1 VLARDVMESLWRAFR
16 ECDEQMERGLFYL
29 QK

>member
-1 VLARDVMESLWRAFR
+1 MESLWRAFR

>member
-1 VLARDVMESLWRAFR
+1 MDNLSEAFH
-16 ECDEQMERGLFYL
+16 ECDLQMERGLFYL